1 MPRKSHGRNQMLALV
16 LSSVGGWSHKL
27 VMMLTGEVGEL
38 PLRDMLLKA
47 GGSARLLDCAAPS
60 ESWTAALLPDNLG
73 AICSIFETR
82 QQLAEADVNALHSAL
97 VCNDLYGQTYYG
109 RVEYVNA
116 LYVGCVYAN
125 DLRIT
130 MPVWEIRASVLT
142 MQELLDLHQFRA
154 AVGSLDLTPVRPV
167 QVEFLTCPCQCV
179 WALVCVMT
187 LMLHVCTLDCNV

>member
-47 GGSARLLDCAAPS
+47 GGSAWLLDCAAPS

-125 DLRIT
+125 RVRRG
-130 MPVWEIRASVLT
+130 P
-142 MQELLDLHQFRA
+142 RA
-154 AVGSLDLTPVRPV
+154 ALLCHSSINIQLTNIIR
-167 QVEFLTCPCQCV
+167 QIGGESIQS
-179 WALVCVMT
+179 
-187 LMLHVCTLDCNV
+187 D